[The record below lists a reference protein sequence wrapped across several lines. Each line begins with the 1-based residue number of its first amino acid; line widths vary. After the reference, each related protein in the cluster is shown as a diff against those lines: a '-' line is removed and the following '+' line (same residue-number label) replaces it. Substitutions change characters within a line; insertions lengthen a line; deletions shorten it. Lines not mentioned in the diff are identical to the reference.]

1 MVVLHLTDGKLCR
14 NREILSQWV
23 QALSSEA
30 DLFVSDGSLEARS
43 TLSMF
48 REPGPQLQKPP
59 PKGPRGKHL
68 CEWVLLPRISHIPHR
83 QKKKKRHKKQG
94 NNCHLPNMTF

>member
-14 NREILSQWV
+14 NRAILSQWV

-30 DLFVSDGSLEARS
+30 DLFVSDGSLEAGS

-48 REPGPQLQKPP
+48 REPGPQL
-59 PKGPRGKHL
+59 
-68 CEWVLLPRISHIPHR
+68 
-83 QKKKKRHKKQG
+83 
-94 NNCHLPNMTF
+94 

>member
-14 NREILSQWV
+14 NRAILSQWV

-43 TLSMF
+43 TLQCSESQGLSY
-48 REPGPQLQKPP
+48 RSLLQKDPEANICVSGFCFLASP
-59 PKGPRGKHL
+59 SSRT
-68 CEWVLLPRISHIPHR
+68 ER
-83 QKKKKRHKKQG
+83 KKKKTQETRK
-94 NNCHLPNMTF
+94 